1 MDKWFS
7 PFAPS
12 QTSVSISLPCFN
24 KAVCVVF
31 SHGCPQPSLKL
42 ILTSWSLCPWDFGIF
57 FSSYFR
63 IQLET
68 HLSVNKKKSAFC
80 THPSIHPS
88 NVTLIHRLFA
98 LEMLLHD
105 WSPTDMSRHP
115 HSGFISTVCSS
126 RSLRLQLCAGTVP
139 LCQSPAGNACQ
150 HRWKWRWRGEYLNYV
165 LGREG
170 LGHTIAQEYT
180 LHFIPPVLN

>member
-1 MDKWFS
+1 MG
-7 PFAPS
+7 APS
-12 QTSVSISLPCFN
+12 PHSSWSWHLGHCSLETLRFSSLPTLE
-24 KAVCVVF
+24 
-31 SHGCPQPSLKL
+31 SSLKL
-42 ILTSWSLCPWDFGIF
+42 ILAWTRKNLPFVLI
-57 FSSYFR
+57 
-63 IQLET
+63 
-68 HLSVNKKKSAFC
+68 
-80 THPSIHPS
+80 HPSIHPS
-88 NVTLIHRLFA
+88 TVTLIHRLFA
-98 LEMLLHD
+98 LEMLLRD

-150 HRWKWRWRGEYLNYV
+150 HRWKWRRRGEYLNYV